1 MAHVD
6 RILPEHSTVRVE
18 QLIDEDR
25 PFNGS
30 QEVKRPPQVGDTGTI
45 VHITQ
50 HRWDGSLIYI
60 VENAGPDGK
69 TVWMADFAAEE
80 LALVQKPSGLQSA

>member
-1 MAHVD
+1 MAQVD
-6 RILPEHSTVRVE
+6 RILPEHSIVRVE

-25 PFNGS
+25 PFNGT

-69 TVWMADFAAEE
+69 TVWLADFTAEE
-80 LALVQKPSGLQSA
+80 LTLVQEPSGLQSA

>member
-1 MAHVD
+1 MAQVNH
-6 RILPEHSTVRVE
+6 ILPEHSTVRVQ

-30 QEVKRPPQVGDTGTI
+30 QDIKRPPQVGDTGTI

-50 HRWDGSLIYI
+50 HRWDGTLIYI
-60 VENAGPDGK
+60 VENAAPDGK

-80 LALVQKPSGLQSA
+80 LSLVQESSELQST

>member
-1 MAHVD
+1 MAQIN
-6 RILPEHSTVRVE
+6 RILPEHSTVRVQ

-25 PFNGS
+25 PFNGT
-30 QEVKRPPQVGDTGTI
+30 QDVKRPPEVGDTGTV

-69 TVWMADFAAEE
+69 TVWLADFTAEE
-80 LALVQKPSGLQSA
+80 LSLVQEPSGFRSA

>member
-1 MAHVD
+1 MAHVN
-6 RILPEHSTVRVE
+6 RILPEHSTVRVQ

-25 PFNGS
+25 PFNGA
-30 QEVKRPPQVGDTGTI
+30 QDVKRAPQVGDTGTI

-60 VENAGPDGK
+60 VENAAPDGK
-69 TVWMADFAAEE
+69 TVWLADFTAEE
-80 LALVQKPSGLQSA
+80 LALVQDPSGLHRA